1 MTSVEYDLQG
11 VKNMDNLNLN
21 TLLFDP
27 NSFFREK
34 LGNEISFKYPLLI
47 ILVIAVL
54 SVSSSILVMN
64 NLQDLF
70 SSGMDSSMSASVMS
84 TSIIG
89 GIAIGGF
96 IGTFLYWVILAG
108 IFYSISYVF
117 KSKGSFK
124 RTLEFTGYGFVP
136 QVFSS
141 LVGLIVMYIMLSSTD
156 LSSQDSM
163 FMGQGVE
170 QMFSNNP
177 LYYTSQII
185 GILCLLLSGYIWIF
199 AILHARNMSYKNA
212 AITVGIPVGLAI
224 VIQIYSFL
232 FTSGSL

>member
-1 MTSVEYDLQG
+1 
-11 VKNMDNLNLN
+11 MDNLNLN

-124 RTLEFTGYGFVP
+124 RTLEFTGYG
-136 QVFSS
+136 
-141 LVGLIVMYIMLSSTD
+141 
-156 LSSQDSM
+156 
-163 FMGQGVE
+163 
-170 QMFSNNP
+170 
-177 LYYTSQII
+177 
-185 GILCLLLSGYIWIF
+185 
-199 AILHARNMSYKNA
+199 
-212 AITVGIPVGLAI
+212 
-224 VIQIYSFL
+224 
-232 FTSGSL
+232 

>member
-1 MTSVEYDLQG
+1 
-11 VKNMDNLNLN
+11 MDNLNLN

-34 LGNEISFKYPLLI
+34 LGNEVSLKYPLLI
-47 ILVIAVL
+47 ILVMAVL
-54 SVSSSILVMN
+54 TVSSSIVVMN
-64 NLQDLF
+64 NLQDSF
-70 SSGMDSSMSASVMS
+70 SSGMDSSMSSSVMS
-84 TSIIG
+84 SIIG
-89 GIAIGGF
+89 GVAIGGF

-108 IFYSISYVF
+108 ILYSISYVF

-156 LSSQDSM
+156 LSSQDSI

-177 LYYTSQII
+177 LFYTSQII

-212 AITVGIPVGLAI
+212 AITVGIPIGLAI